1 MAITETERAKLT
13 AVEKRFDDLAQELN
27 DQASGGAGGPRE
39 ARANL
44 ARSLSRLEP
53 LATAWRALRHLL
65 DERGALLEVMAGDD
79 RDLSAL
85 AQEELEGLAGRER
98 EFEARVRG
106 LLEEGERDPA
116 DDRGVI
122 LEIRAGT
129 GGEEAGLFAAD
140 LLRMY
145 MRFAERRG
153 WTTETIEVSRT
164 ELGGIREA
172 VLGIEGAEAW
182 RWLKHEGGVHRVQRV
197 PVTEAAGRIHTSAV
211 TVAVLAQAEEVDI
224 EVRPEDI
231 RIDTFCSS
239 GAGGQSVNT
248 TYSAVRIVH
257 VPTGITVQCQDER
270 SQLKNRGRAMK
281 VLRARL
287 LAQRED
293 SLQQARGV
301 ARRAQ
306 VGTGD
311 RSEKI
316 RTYNFPQAR
325 VTDHRIGLSIHQL
338 RDVLDGD
345 LNQMVEALDKAYR
358 KPQASGAADGPSP
371 A

>member
-1 MAITETERAKLT
+1 MAITDSERTKLN
-13 AVEKRFDDLAQELN
+13 AVERRFDDLARALS
-27 DQASGGAGGPRE
+27 DQASGGAAGPPE
-39 ARANL
+39 ARAEL
-44 ARSLSRLEP
+44 ARKLSRLEP
-53 LATAWRALRHLL
+53 LASSWRLLRHLQE
-65 DERGALLEVMAGDD
+65 ERGQLLEVMAGDD

-85 AQEELEGLAGRER
+85 AQEELERLAGRER
-98 EFEARVRG
+98 DLEARVRR
-106 LLEEGERDPA
+106 LLEEGERDPG

-122 LEIRAGT
+122 LEVRAGT
-129 GGEEAGLFAAD
+129 GGEEAGLFAGD

-145 MRFAERRG
+145 LRFAERRH
-153 WTTETIEVSRT
+153 WSTETIELSRT

-172 VLGIEGAEAW
+172 IVGIEGPEVW

-211 TVAVLAQAEEVDI
+211 TVAVLPQAEEVEI
-224 EVRPEDI
+224 GIRPEDV

-239 GAGGQSVNT
+239 GPGGQSVNT

-257 VPTGITVQCQDER
+257 LPTGITVQCQDER
-270 SQLKNRGRAMK
+270 SQIKNRARAMK

-287 LAQRED
+287 LAVREET
-293 SLQQARGV
+293 LQQERGV

-316 RTYNFPQAR
+316 RTYNFPQTR
-325 VTDHRIGLSIHQL
+325 VTDHRIGLSVHRL
-338 RDVLDGD
+338 REVLDGD
-345 LNQMVEALDKAYR
+345 LDEFVQELDKAFR
-358 KPQASGAADGPSP
+358 KPAADAGAGGKTP